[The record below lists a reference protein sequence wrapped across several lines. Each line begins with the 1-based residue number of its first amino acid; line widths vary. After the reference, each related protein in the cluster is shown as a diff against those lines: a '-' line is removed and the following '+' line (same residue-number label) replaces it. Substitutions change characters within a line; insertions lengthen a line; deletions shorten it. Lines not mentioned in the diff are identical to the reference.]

1 MDFELLKKRREKY
14 LKLQRELGEEQHIGL
29 GYVLTVEG
37 KQYPVLSCFSVSE
50 ETEEVKEKLKYLI
63 NGRKKL
69 TKLFQQSRWTTR
81 PSCDMLLP
89 YPIRFD
95 LTEPHSARKGNV

>member
-37 KQYPVLSCFSVSE
+37 KQYPVMSCFSVSE
-50 ETEEVKEKLKYLI
+50 DAEETKDKLKYLI
-63 NGRKKL
+63 KGRK
-69 TKLFQQSRWTTR
+69 
-81 PSCDMLLP
+81 
-89 YPIRFD
+89 I
-95 LTEPHSARKGNV
+95 

>member
-14 LKLQRELGEEQHIGL
+14 LKLQRELGEEQHIGIGI

-50 ETEEVKEKLKYLI
+50 DVEEAKDKLKYLI
-63 NGRKKL
+63 NGRK
-69 TKLFQQSRWTTR
+69 S
-81 PSCDMLLP
+81 
-89 YPIRFD
+89 
-95 LTEPHSARKGNV
+95 